1 MKIFT
6 MFLRLSSALAL
17 AAALLCSAQLL
28 FAQAVAGDPQSNPI
42 AQQEQQPPRAVPPDD
57 PDVHEKAFTGV
68 IVRSGDK
75 LVLLDTISKTSYQL
89 DDQEKARDFLSKNVR
104 VTGVLNPASGTIH
117 VTAIDMM

>member
-1 MKIFT
+1 MKIFM
-6 MFLRLSSALAL
+6 MFSRLSLAL
-17 AAALLCSAQLL
+17 PLAAVFGSAQLL
-28 FAQAVAGDPQSNPI
+28 CAQGATADPQSTSI
-42 AQQEQQPPRAVPPDD
+42 AQQDQQPPRALPPDD

-89 DDQEKARDFLSKNVR
+89 DDQEKAKDFLNKNVR

-117 VTAIDMM
+117 VTAIDMV